1 MTKTVFSV
9 IVLSCLIAP
18 SFAQQK
24 KDSIS
29 IKQPLTTVKDSSKVV
44 LVKDSVPPFMTPKKI
59 GLYSAILPGFGQ
71 FKNKQ
76 YWKIPIIY
84 IGVGVAAYSLY
95 SNKKEYDNFRTEY
108 ASRLST
114 GKVGVVDGLG
124 GYNTSQL
131 QDGMNYYQSNLDLTY
146 VLTGVGYAL
155 QIIDAVV
162 FAHLKGF
169 DVSEDISIRWK
180 PIATPQGGLGF
191 GLAMTF

>member
-1 MTKTVFSV
+1 
-9 IVLSCLIAP
+9 
-18 SFAQQK
+18 
-24 KDSIS
+24 
-29 IKQPLTTVKDSSKVV
+29 
-44 LVKDSVPPFMTPKKI
+44 MTPKKI

-108 ASRLST
+108 AARYN
-114 GKVGVVDGLG
+114 GKKNVIDGLG
-124 GYNTSQL
+124 VYTTDQL
-131 QDGMNYYQSNLDLTY
+131 QEGMNYYQSNLDLTY
-146 VLTGVGYAL
+146 VLAGVGYAL

-169 DVSEDISIRWK
+169 DVSEDISLRWK
-180 PIATPQGGLGF
+180 PIATPQGGVGF
-191 GLAMTF
+191 GLALTF

>member
-9 IVLSCLIAP
+9 IVLSCLITS
-18 SFAQQK
+18 SFAQRQ
-24 KDSIS
+24 KDSIA
-29 IKQPLTTVKDSSKVV
+29 IKQPSTTINDSSKVV
-44 LVKDSVPPFMTPKKI
+44 LKKDSISFMTPKKI

-108 ASRLST
+108 ASLLST
-114 GKVGVVDGLG
+114 GKRNVVKGLG
-124 GYNTSQL
+124 GYNESQL
-131 QDGMNYYQSNLDLTY
+131 QEGMNYYQSNLDLTY